1 MAAIQP
7 TMEYAVHLEVF
18 EGPLDLLLRL
28 IEKAELD
35 ITTISLARVTDQYL
49 AYIRQLD
56 EIHPDLLADFLVV
69 AARLI
74 LIKSRALLPRPPV
87 VAEDEEEDVGEDLVR
102 QLEEYK
108 RFKQAAQHLQSREEQ
123 GLRCYVRVAPPLIKP
138 RGLIPGEVSLDDLVA
153 ALERVLNTKPHV
165 PVSTVVSPISINI
178 DDKIRAIE
186 SAVATGRR
194 VHFTG
199 LLISAGSR
207 IEIVVTFLAI
217 LELIKQAKVVAQQ
230 EAAFGEIY
238 LIQPPPLP
246 DPIDDRDNG
255 SQPA

>member
-7 TMEYAVHLEVF
+7 TLEYSVQLEVF

-56 EIHPDLLADFLVV
+56 EVHPDLLADFLVV

-74 LIKSRALLPRPPV
+74 LIKSRALLPRPPMV
-87 VAEDEEEDVGEDLVR
+87 DQEEEEDIGEDLVR

-108 RFKQAAQHLQSREEQ
+108 RFKEAAQQLQSREEQ
-123 GLRCYVRVAPPLIKP
+123 GLRCYIRVAPPVVKP
-138 RGLIPGEVSLDDLVA
+138 RGLAPGEVSLDDLMVA
-153 ALERVLNTKPHV
+153 LRRVLNKAPAA
-165 PVSTVVSPISINI
+165 PLSTVVSPISISI
-178 DDKIRAIE
+178 DDKMRAVE

-194 VHFTG
+194 VHFSS
-199 LLISAGSR
+199 LLIDAGSR

-217 LELIKQAKVVAQQ
+217 LELIKQAKLVARQDQ
-230 EAAFGEIY
+230 AFGEIY
-238 LIQPPPLP
+238 LAQVTLTDAAMGGAHGGP
-246 DPIDDRDNG
+246 
-255 SQPA
+255 SV